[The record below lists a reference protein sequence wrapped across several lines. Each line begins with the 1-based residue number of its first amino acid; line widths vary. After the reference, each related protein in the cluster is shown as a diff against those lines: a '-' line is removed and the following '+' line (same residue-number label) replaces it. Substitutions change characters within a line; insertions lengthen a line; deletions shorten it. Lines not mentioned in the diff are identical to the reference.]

1 MDRHRLLKR
10 ALNGCWQV
18 PALPWHHDGVPAPG
32 GGAGT
37 CGGLPDTMLG
47 RRALASLAL
56 AFAALPPPRPA
67 DAAVTDATLEQA
79 GDGARLTLTLPAGT
93 RWRLAAA
100 TGPNRLVLT
109 TPGSPWRGPAS
120 LGSAGPVRRAVAER
134 GGLRLDLL
142 RPATLK
148 RVEENRGRLILD
160 LEPTTAASFAR
171 LVAAG
176 RPLAESGTATAS
188 NLGRS
193 QPGTTAPRNPARA
206 GPLPLVVL
214 DPGHGGRDPGTIG
227 TQGTQEK
234 RIVLAAAEELRKV
247 LEAGGRCRVAM
258 TRSSDRFVPLG
269 DRVEF
274 ARRRQAALF
283 VSLHADSAPGARGA
297 SVYTLGDSSDA
308 LAGALARRENLADR
322 AGGLRLPSVSPEVQA
337 ILLSLMRA
345 ETRAGSARMAGLVVD
360 ELGGDVPLLPNTH
373 RQAGF
378 VVLKAPEIPS
388 VLVEMGFLSHPAD
401 EAALRR
407 PDHRAKVARALG
419 RAIHG
424 WLARAGTAE
433 ALAAG

>member
-1 MDRHRLLKR
+1 
-10 ALNGCWQV
+10 
-18 PALPWHHDGVPAPG
+18 
-32 GGAGT
+32 
-37 CGGLPDTMLG
+37 MLG

-67 DAAVTDATLEQA
+67 EAAVTDATLEPA
-79 GDGARLTLTLPAGT
+79 GDGARLTLALPAGT
-93 RWRLAAA
+93 RWRLVAA
-100 TGPNRLVLT
+100 TRPNRLVLA
-109 TPGSPWRGPAS
+109 TPGAAWRGPAS
-120 LGSAGPVRRAVAER
+120 LGSAGPVRRGVAER
-134 GGLRLDLL
+134 GQMRLDLL
-142 RPATLK
+142 RPAAVK
-148 RVEENRGRLILD
+148 RVEESRGRLVIE
-160 LEPTTAASFAR
+160 LEPTTAGGFAR
-171 LVAAG
+171 LAAAG

-193 QPGTTAPRNPARA
+193 QPGGAQPGASTPRSPARA

-227 TQGTQEK
+227 TRGTQEK
-234 RIVLAAAEELRKV
+234 RIVLAAAEELKKL
-247 LEAGGRCRVAM
+247 LEAGGRCRVAL
-258 TRSSDRFVPLG
+258 TRSNDRFVPLG

-274 ARRRQAALF
+274 ARRRQATLF

-322 AGGLRLPSVSPEVQA
+322 AGGLRLPSVPPEVQA

-345 ETRAGSARMAGLVVD
+345 ETRAGSARMAGLVVE
-360 ELGGDVPLLPNTH
+360 ELGEDVPLLPNTH